1 MAALIVNWHEV
12 IHPELT
18 FRFQDLGIV
27 PTPNQRV
34 RVTDLCTY
42 HVVGTYS
49 YDQEIGVKNIPGHGN
64 FAYRFTVLD
73 GEEPQQV
80 QN

>member
-1 MAALIVNWHEV
+1 MWRAPQIYATTLTGGDVAALIVNWHEV

-34 RVTDLCTY
+34 RVTDLWTY
-42 HVVGTYS
+42 HVVGTYN
-49 YDQEIGVKNIPGHGN
+49 YD
-64 FAYRFTVLD
+64 
-73 GEEPQQV
+73 
-80 QN
+80 